1 MFFICIKTYLSSY
14 ANIFPYFCNAK
25 PKHACKKTKK
35 TRDVRKI
42 RIVWTTILILATA
55 TGTVRAQSADDEC
68 GTTWTGTLNAAGQKL
83 ELIFNI
89 PQTEGASGF
98 TLSIPAQGATDIP
111 VEKEYLSADSI
122 SLAIPS
128 LGVSYQGTFANAD
141 SIKGTFRQMGYP
153 FALNLKRGATAK
165 PNRPQEPTAPLP
177 YDTEEVTFANPKAK
191 GVTLAGTL
199 SYPVGYHKGTRV
211 PVVLMVTGSGQQNR
225 DEELFGHK
233 PFLVLADYLARHG
246 IASLRYDDRG
256 TARSTGKP
264 EGCTTEDFAT
274 DAEAGTA
281 YLRSLKRFS
290 RIGVLGH
297 SEGGTIA
304 FMLAARKQCDFI
316 VVMAAPAM
324 RGDTL
329 IASQTNAIM
338 RQKGIKGS
346 ATAKQMSDRA
356 KLSGNAWTEWFV
368 NYNPADDIKR
378 TAIPVLAMNGTL
390 DYQVPAEGN
399 LSLIGKL
406 LEGKNKH
413 NKCVLLPGL
422 NHLFQHATTG
432 TGDEYYKI
440 EETMAPEAMQTIAEW
455 IGK

>member
-1 MFFICIKTYLSSY
+1 MR
-14 ANIFPYFCNAK
+14 N
-25 PKHACKKTKK
+25 
-35 TRDVRKI
+35 I
-42 RIVWTTILILATA
+42 RIVLAAILVLAA
-55 TGTVRAQSADDEC
+55 AAGTLRAQSAE
-68 GTTWTGTLNAAGQKL
+68 GKPGSTWTGTLSVAGQKL

-89 PQTEGASGF
+89 PQAEEAAGV

-128 LGVSYQGTFANAD
+128 LGVSYQGTFTDAD
-141 SIKGTFRQMGYP
+141 NIKGTFKQMGYP
-153 FALNLKRGATAK
+153 FALSLKRGAAKK
-165 PNRPQEPTAPLP
+165 PNRPQEPKAPLP
-177 YDTEEVTFANPKAK
+177 YETEEVTFANPKAE

-199 SYPVGYHKGTRV
+199 SYPVGYRKGARV

-264 EGCTTEDFAT
+264 ENCTTEDFAA

-281 YLRSLKRFS
+281 FLKSLKRFS
-290 RIGVLGH
+290 RVGILGH

-304 FMLAARKQCDFI
+304 FMLAARGQCDFI
-316 VVMAAPAM
+316 VTLAAPAM
-324 RGDTL
+324 KGDTL

-338 RQKGIKGS
+338 RQKGITGS
-346 ATAKQMSDRA
+346 TTAKQIRDQV
-356 KLSGNAWTEWFV
+356 KLAGNAWTEWFV
-368 NYNPADDIKR
+368 NYDPACDIKR
-378 TAIPVLAMNGTL
+378 TAVPVLAMNGSL
-390 DYQVPAEGN
+390 DYQVPADGN
-399 LSLIGKL
+399 LSLIARL
-406 LEGKNKH
+406 TEGKNKR
-413 NKCVLLPGL
+413 NKCVVLPKL

-432 TGDEYYKI
+432 AGDEYYTI

>member
-1 MFFICIKTYLSSY
+1 M
-14 ANIFPYFCNAK
+14 
-25 PKHACKKTKK
+25 
-35 TRDVRKI
+35 RKL
-42 RIVWTTILILATA
+42 RIILTAILIIAATA
-55 TGTVRAQSADDEC
+55 DTVHAQSTNDEPC
-68 GTTWTGTLNAAGQKL
+68 STWTGTLNVAGQKL

-89 PQTEGASGF
+89 PQTDGATGF

-111 VEKEYLSADSI
+111 VEKEHLSADSI
-122 SLAIPS
+122 SLSIPS
-128 LGVSYQGTFANAD
+128 LGVSYQGTFADAYN
-141 SIKGTFRQMGYP
+141 IKGTFRQMGYP
-153 FALNLKRGATAK
+153 FALSLKRGATEK
-165 PNRPQEPTAPLP
+165 PNRPQEPNVPLP
-177 YDTEEVTFANPKAK
+177 YDTEEVTFANPKAE

-199 SYPVGYHKGTRV
+199 SYPVGYRKGARV

-264 EGCTTEDFAT
+264 ENCTTEDFAT

-281 YLRSLKRFS
+281 FLRSLKRFS

-316 VVMAAPAM
+316 VTLAAPAM
-324 RGDTL
+324 KGDTL
-329 IASQTNAIM
+329 LASQTNAIM
-338 RQKGIKGS
+338 RQKGITAGT
-346 ATAKQMSDRA
+346 TAKQIRDKV
-356 KLSGNAWTEWFV
+356 KLAGNAWTEWFV
-368 NYNPADDIKR
+368 NYDPASDIKR
-378 TAIPVLAMNGTL
+378 TAVPVLAMNGSL
-390 DYQVPAEGN
+390 DYQVPADGN
-399 LSLIGKL
+399 LSLINQL
-406 LEGKNKH
+406 LEGKNKR
-413 NKCVLLPGL
+413 NKCVLMPGL

-432 TGDEYYKI
+432 AGDEYYKI
-440 EETMAPEAMQTIAEW
+440 EETMAPKAMQTIAEW